1 MTLRFTTK
9 NGSLIIQTVRPGLL
23 AYILMVMFC
32 LNSLPPVWADG
43 ETRVVTDRA
52 GRRVEIPMVP
62 QRVACLFGPSYEKL
76 LALGAVD
83 RVAMAANVSL
93 PWNMVVNPGLN
104 SIPASGNYGAPD
116 VEQMLNLKVDLV
128 IYHPFAKQI
137 DLMTSAGLPVVVPY
151 DGGVRQHTLEDFLED
166 WYGQIRFYGQVLGP
180 DAWKQA
186 KAYCTWAD
194 ERIRK
199 VTRVTSQIPLSERPR
214 VFYFCGQING
224 STSTQ
229 TRHSTADWL
238 VTAAGGTMLTH
249 DESSYYVT
257 VSTEEMILWDPDIII
272 VSTLPSID
280 PIVSNPRFQHI
291 KAVKNQNVVM
301 SPEGQF
307 YWSHF
312 STESF
317 LCILFMARLF
327 HPDLFQNLNLPGELI
342 DYYARFYHYNLTL
355 TQAKQILSHLPP
367 G

>member
-1 MTLRFTTK
+1 M
-9 NGSLIIQTVRPGLL
+9 
-23 AYILMVMFC
+23 
-32 LNSLPPVWADG
+32 
-43 ETRVVTDRA
+43 
-52 GRRVEIPMVP
+52 
-62 QRVACLFGPSYEKL
+62 
-76 LALGAVD
+76 
-83 RVAMAANVSL
+83 
-93 PWNMVVNPGLN
+93 
-104 SIPASGNYGAPD
+104 
-116 VEQMLNLKVDLV
+116 
-128 IYHPFAKQI
+128 
-137 DLMTSAGLPVVVPY
+137 
-151 DGGVRQHTLEDFLED
+151 
-166 WYGQIRFYGQVLGP
+166 
-180 DAWKQA
+180 
-186 KAYCTWAD
+186 
-194 ERIRK
+194 
-199 VTRVTSQIPLSERPR
+199 TRVTSQIPLSERPR

>member
-180 DAWKQA
+180 RCLETGKGLL
-186 KAYCTWAD
+186 YM
-194 ERIRK
+194 
-199 VTRVTSQIPLSERPR
+199 
-214 VFYFCGQING
+214 
-224 STSTQ
+224 
-229 TRHSTADWL
+229 
-238 VTAAGGTMLTH
+238 GG
-249 DESSYYVT
+249 
-257 VSTEEMILWDPDIII
+257 
-272 VSTLPSID
+272 
-280 PIVSNPRFQHI
+280 
-291 KAVKNQNVVM
+291 
-301 SPEGQF
+301 
-307 YWSHF
+307 
-312 STESF
+312 
-317 LCILFMARLF
+317 
-327 HPDLFQNLNLPGELI
+327 
-342 DYYARFYHYNLTL
+342 
-355 TQAKQILSHLPP
+355 
-367 G
+367 